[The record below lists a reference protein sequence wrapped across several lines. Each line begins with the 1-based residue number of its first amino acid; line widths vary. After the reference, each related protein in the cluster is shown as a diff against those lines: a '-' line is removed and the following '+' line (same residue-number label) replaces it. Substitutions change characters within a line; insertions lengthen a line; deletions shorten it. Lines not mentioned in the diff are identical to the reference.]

1 MGLPVVQTPVAEQ
14 GPPAPS
20 TSRFLSR
27 VGQQIRLRRKD
38 LGLTVQELADR
49 AGISRRML
57 TQIEL
62 GQANP
67 SLITVDS
74 VAHALNTDFVSLAR
88 DDSPDRL
95 VVNGPGDAVVVWSS
109 ALGSR
114 AVLHVA
120 TTCDPPAELWTWTL
134 EPDDIYQAEADPAGS
149 EELFVVLSG
158 RLTISAEGLE
168 SVTLPVGASAR
179 LSTDLRYRYE
189 NRTSRPVRFVRVA
202 QVT

>member
-14 GPPAPS
+14 APPDPS
-20 TSRFLSR
+20 TSRFLVR
-27 VGQQIRLRRKD
+27 VGQQIRLRRKELD
-38 LGLTVQELADR
+38 LTVQELADR

-74 VAHALNTDFVSLAR
+74 VARALNTDFVSLAR

-95 VVNGPGDAVVVWSS
+95 LVNDPDDAVVVWSS

-120 TTCDPPAELWTWTL
+120 TTCHPPAELWTWTL
-134 EPDDIYQAEADPAGS
+134 EPSDIYQAEADPSGS

-158 RLTISAEGLE
+158 RLTVCAEGMD

-202 QVT
+202 QVN

>member
-1 MGLPVVQTPVAEQ
+1 
-14 GPPAPS
+14 
-20 TSRFLSR
+20 
-27 VGQQIRLRRKD
+27 
-38 LGLTVQELADR
+38 
-49 AGISRRML
+49 
-57 TQIEL
+57 
-62 GQANP
+62 
-67 SLITVDS
+67 
-74 VAHALNTDFVSLAR
+74 
-88 DDSPDRL
+88 
-95 VVNGPGDAVVVWSS
+95 
-109 ALGSR
+109 
-114 AVLHVA
+114 VLHVA